1 MPVTTYWTESQIN
14 VLASLWESV
23 NDDLP
28 EVDVENVQWHLAE
41 IQREFPEGTD
51 TANYARMLCKCVFCY
66 SFVFFDEK
74 LLFDLIEDF
83 GEKMR
88 GAPRAGLARC

>member
-28 EVDVENVQWHLAE
+28 EVDVENVQWHLTE

-51 TANYARMLCKCVFCY
+51 TATYARMLGKCVFVIVLCFSTKNFY
-66 SFVFFDEK
+66 
-74 LLFDLIEDF
+74 LT
-83 GEKMR
+83 
-88 GAPRAGLARC
+88 